1 MELKDVILSTLAEM
15 EDNEVTKKALNNSYN
30 FEVKEMIRPNLNH
43 INTIIKREIQIEPLI
58 EREIQEEVK
67 KETREKYQ
75 EESKEEST
83 IQIHENELMYLN
95 SIRERL
101 LVLFEG
107 FQAPN
112 NTNIEAKVDMTLN
125 FLEYVLATIDNRVES
140 LKKGK
145 NSESI

>member
-15 EDNEVTKKALNNSYN
+15 ENSSGDEGVDVPILGENVEHLEPKKA
-30 FEVKEMIRPNLNH
+30 EVEQVEEKTENTTSNIENEMI
-43 INTIIKREIQIEPLI
+43 
-58 EREIQEEVK
+58 
-67 KETREKYQ
+67 
-75 EESKEEST
+75 
-83 IQIHENELMYLN
+83 YLD

-125 FLEYVLATIDNRVES
+125 FLEYTLATIDARLEV
-140 LKKGK
+140 LKKG
-145 NSESI
+145 NNN

>member
-15 EDNEVTKKALNNSYN
+15 EDTPQQEDSKTDKPSKATKVEL
-30 FEVKEMIRPNLNH
+30 
-43 INTIIKREIQIEPLI
+43 
-58 EREIQEEVK
+58 QEETV
-67 KETREKYQ
+67 TSSQNTPTQILSDIEKTVPSDD
-75 EESKEEST
+75 EM
-83 IQIHENELMYLN
+83 LYLV

-125 FLEYVLATIDNRVES
+125 FLEYVLATLDNRIEKI
-140 LKKGK
+140 KKEEIK
-145 NSESI
+145 

>member
-15 EDNEVTKKALNNSYN
+15 EDNEVARKALEISEY
-30 FEVKEMIRPNLNH
+30 EIKEIVRPNLNN
-43 INTIIKREIQIEPLI
+43 INAIIKQETEIEIEV
-58 EREIQEEVK
+58 QA
-67 KETREKYQ
+67 ETRGSTP
-75 EESKEEST
+75 ES
-83 IQIHENELMYLN
+83 ELMYLN

-125 FLEYVLATIDNRVES
+125 FLEYVLATIDNRVEN
-140 LKKGK
+140 LKRGQS
-145 NSESI
+145 NESI